1 MNVSRPLPLNPAQ
14 GSTEAAPDEPV
25 RLGSPVTRRSVNL
38 GPSLVQA
45 DRSQAD
51 PTTDDR
57 QGA

>member
-1 MNVSRPLPLNPAQ
+1 MNVPRSLPLDPAQ
-14 GSTEAAPDEPV
+14 ASTEATPDEPV
-25 RLGSPVTRRSVNL
+25 RLGRPVTRRSVNL

-51 PTTDDR
+51 PATDDR